1 MEYRVE
7 TVQLPSGRWQWE
19 IFKGDELQERGTT
32 DGYMTAQEA
41 RNVASDFLYDHVA
54 GWCGKQPQPQM
65 PTPKMDEPAYS
76 HAQIDTVER
85 GLAVLKEMGL

>member
-7 TVQLPSGRWQWE
+7 TIQLPSGRWQWA
-19 IFKGDELQERGTT
+19 ILKGDEVQERGTS

-41 RNVASDFLYDHVA
+41 RNVASDFLYDHLA
-54 GWCGKQPQPQM
+54 GWAGKQPQPQI

-76 HAQIDTVER
+76 RAQIDTVER
-85 GLAVLKEMGL
+85 GLAVLKELGL